1 MPDALNAKETPRRLL
16 FSRHAWAL
24 MTAAFQPRTNGPA
37 HWGQSRFFASPSRT
51 QRHGP
56 RHRHSRPANR
66 RADRKTAPG
75 IFLAPAP
82 KTHRETPSQSVGTYQ
97 ESTTYVFVFASGC
110 AVAPNSGGMNLQQAQ
125 ALAAQ
130 LGWNGFTTNLSE
142 SQQLYYGQTAANILA
157 LQAQGRD
164 MSQQW
169 AAVLSE
175 VPGVITDSNGNMAS
189 DSADAARG
197 SFLSLVNGPAAG
209 MALGAVITGYTWHGL
224 NQAISRDDVGV
235 SPAAIL
241 DAVTNPISTI
251 PQSGGAVQYI
261 GTNATVVLNA
271 NGKVITTWANNSS
284 GIRIVP
290 GNANNQPGP

>member
-1 MPDALNAKETPRRLL
+1 MAALQHPRSGPQRRL
-16 FSRHAWAL
+16 
-24 MTAAFQPRTNGPA
+24 NGLRA
-37 HWGQSRFFASPSRT
+37 PSRRT
-51 QRHGP
+51 V
-56 RHRHSRPANR
+56 RHRSSRPTNR
-66 RADRKTAPG
+66 LAGRKLTSGFFRSAPPTRTWQ
-75 IFLAPAP
+75 L
-82 KTHRETPSQSVGTYQ
+82 PSQVTNTHQ
-97 ESTTYVFVFASGC
+97 ESTTYVFVFVPGC